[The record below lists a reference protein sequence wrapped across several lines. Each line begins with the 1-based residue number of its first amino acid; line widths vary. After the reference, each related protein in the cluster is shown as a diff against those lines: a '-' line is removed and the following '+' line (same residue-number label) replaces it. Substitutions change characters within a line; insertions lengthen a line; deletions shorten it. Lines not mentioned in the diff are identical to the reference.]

1 MRSAWCSYVCLDKE
15 LKKQDIFLLTNPE
28 SSNYRTVSGMVS
40 NNYLQDFQKKY
51 LNIVE
56 LSLQNMVMEYLE
68 LLL

>member
-1 MRSAWCSYVCLDKE
+1 MDKE